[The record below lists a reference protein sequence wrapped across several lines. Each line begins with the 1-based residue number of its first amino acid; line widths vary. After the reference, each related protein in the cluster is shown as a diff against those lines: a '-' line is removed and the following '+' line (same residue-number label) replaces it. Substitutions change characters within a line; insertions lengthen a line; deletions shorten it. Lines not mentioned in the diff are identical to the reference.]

1 MAEGPVA
8 KSIMETLTT
17 LFPNADIRLEDQ
29 SHLHAGHAGARAEGE
44 THFRV
49 IAVTAAFAGLGRVDR
64 HRLINA
70 ALKEELASRVHAL
83 AIVALTPDE
92 AKSRGYETPGPA

>member
-8 KSIMETLTT
+8 RSIMETLTAA
-17 LFPNADIRLEDQ
+17 FPNADIRLEDQ
-29 SHLHAGHAGARAEGE
+29 SHLHAGHAGARPEGE

-49 IAVTAAFAGLGRVDR
+49 TAITNAFDGKGRVDR

-70 ALKEELASRVHAL
+70 ALKDQLASRVHAL
-83 AIVALTPDE
+83 AIVALTPQE
-92 AKSRGYETPGPA
+92 AQDRGL

>member
-1 MAEGPVA
+1 MSHAMASRPSLDELRNRLQDAFPGA
-8 KSIMETLTT
+8 HIELT
-17 LFPNADIRLEDQ
+17 DD

-49 IAVTAAFAGLGRVDR
+49 IAVTDAFAGLGRVDR

-70 ALKEELASRVHAL
+70 ALKDQLAGRVHAL

-92 AKSRGYETPGPA
+92 AQSRGL